1 MLSDLFPDIDYSK
14 LKYDTE
20 GLYSITNYKEAD
32 QISNILIENYKNDS
46 VCILNK
52 EITILDGTGGIGG
65 NTISFSKFFEKITC
79 IELNNERYK
88 MLLNNVNTYN
98 LKNVYILNCDCVEYL
113 FSNYNNYNIYFF
125 DPPWGG
131 PNYKK
136 SQNLTLTLGSKTLLE
151 IATYLKINTKDKLLV
166 YKLPY
171 NYNFNEFSYFNYKL
185 IKINKYY
192 IIIIYL

>member
-32 QISNILIENYKNDS
+32 LISNILLENYS
-46 VCILNK
+46 ISILDK
-52 EITILDGTGGIGG
+52 EISILDGTGGIGG

-88 MLLNNVNTYN
+88 MLTNNINTYD
-98 LKNVYILNCDCVEYL
+98 LKNVYILNCDSVEYL
-113 FSNYNNYNIYFF
+113 FTNYNNYNIYFF

-136 SQNLTLTLGSKTLLE
+136 SQNLSLSLGSKTLLE
-151 IATYLKINTKDKLLV
+151 IATFLKNNTKDKLLI

-171 NYNFNEFSYFNYKL
+171 NYNFNEFSNFKYKL